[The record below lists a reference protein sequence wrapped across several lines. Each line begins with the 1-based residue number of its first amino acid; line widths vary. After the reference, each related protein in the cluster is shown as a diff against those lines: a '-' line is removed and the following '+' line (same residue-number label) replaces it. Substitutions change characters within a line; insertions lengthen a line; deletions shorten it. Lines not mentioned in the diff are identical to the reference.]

1 MKIMQL
7 NSKKAAV
14 ALSGGLDSSVTCFLL
29 KNQGYD
35 VAGITAKMVD
45 DENFEQVVQNARKV
59 AEKLEIPHYVLD
71 LSVDF
76 KKNIIDYFEN
86 SYITGKTPN
95 PCIMCNKTIKWGK
108 LFDFAMNKLGAD
120 IIATGHYARIER
132 KNGVSKLF
140 PAFDKK
146 KDQLY
151 YLFELSQEQLGRTI
165 FPLCGLVKDDIR
177 KIAAEND
184 LPSKSSKESQD
195 ICFIK
200 KPMTAKKYLLERF
213 KAEKGDFVLKKS
225 GKKLGMHDGF
235 FQYTIGQRKGVG
247 IAYSEPL
254 YVTGIDAKNNIVYL
268 GTKDELLTDTIIAKN
283 FKTQYPTDK
292 KSFDVLAKIRYNMDF
307 KPAHVEIA
315 EETAQIT
322 FKEPVS
328 AVTPGQAAVL
338 YDPNDGHL
346 IGGGWIE

>member
-1 MKIMQL
+1 M
-7 NSKKAAV
+7 
-14 ALSGGLDSSVTCFLL
+14 
-29 KNQGYD
+29 
-35 VAGITAKMVD
+35 
-45 DENFEQVVQNARKV
+45 
-59 AEKLEIPHYVLD
+59 
-71 LSVDF
+71 
-76 KKNIIDYFEN
+76 
-86 SYITGKTPN
+86 
-95 PCIMCNKTIKWGK
+95 
-108 LFDFAMNKLGAD
+108 
-120 IIATGHYARIER
+120 
-132 KNGVSKLF
+132 
-140 PAFDKK
+140 
-146 KDQLY
+146 
-151 YLFELSQEQLGRTI
+151 
-165 FPLCGLVKDDIR
+165 
-177 KIAAEND
+177 
-184 LPSKSSKESQD
+184 
-195 ICFIK
+195 
-200 KPMTAKKYLLERF
+200 
-213 KAEKGDFVLKKS
+213 KKS

-254 YVTGIDAKNNIVYL
+254 YVTEIDAKNNIVYL

-283 FKTQYPTDK
+283 FKTQYPTDE